1 MTHYDSLIKSK
12 SLNLTLNN
20 LKTNVREMTKYQ
32 IICHGGAWSIPDD
45 LEVASANEIQQAANA
60 GLTVLAKGGTAE
72 DAVIEAVTFMENS
85 PTFNAGVG
93 ACLTRAGTVELDSM
107 VMRSRDLEIGSV
119 AAVRKVFLSRDYIKR
134 FFNIIEG
141 QKCISTGTTRD
152 GIGAY
157 DDRWR
162 RCNIICPRKRFLVLI
177 SDWSLF
183 RAVRTAQRTK
193 TFIFKGWNWSKKQ
206 VL

>member
-60 GLTVLAKGGTAE
+60 GLTVLAKGGLAE

-107 VMRSRDLEIGSV
+107 VMRSRDLEIGAV
-119 AAVRKVFLSRDYIKR
+119 AAVRKVFYHV
-134 FFNIIEG
+134 
-141 QKCISTGTTRD
+141 TT
-152 GIGAY
+152 
-157 DDRWR
+157 
-162 RCNIICPRKRFLVLI
+162 
-177 SDWSLF
+177 
-183 RAVRTAQRTK
+183 
-193 TFIFKGWNWSKKQ
+193 
-206 VL
+206 